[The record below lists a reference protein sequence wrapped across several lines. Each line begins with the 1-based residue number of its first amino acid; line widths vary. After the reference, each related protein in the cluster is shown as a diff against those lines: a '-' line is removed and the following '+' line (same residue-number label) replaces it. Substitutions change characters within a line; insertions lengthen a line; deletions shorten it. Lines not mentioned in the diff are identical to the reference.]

1 MVAQLLYSLLA
12 LAAVNFAVSSATDPS
27 KAPSL
32 PRPPNTL
39 RLANGTVVPR
49 AAALGFSASQWIW
62 TNDVSASVAP
72 TGARAFRKDF
82 VAPQGKTPVQ
92 AEIIMVADDSFTLF
106 VNGAEVGAGGDFTV
120 SERFCV
126 PLQPCLN
133 VFAVTAVNGGTVP
146 NFAGLLA
153 AIQIT
158 YSDGTTSTIVSDTTW
173 HASLQVPAGYQ
184 QPSFDDNSWTPA
196 VAEGAYGIG
205 PWGQIPVPSPP
216 PVLSLTTANWIW
228 TNEVV
233 NGNAPPAARAFR
245 RTYTPPTGQTA
256 ASAKIIIIA
265 DDEYSL
271 YINGV
276 LVGSGTDFSVA
287 QTYTVNLSPAP
298 SLVFAVYAVNAG
310 DGNNP
315 AGLLAAIQITLTDSC
330 TSGLTF
336 VTDGSWKSNTGTP
349 VGFQL
354 PGFDDSSW
362 PAATVEGP
370 YGMAPWG
377 NVTIA
382 SSSGPATALP
392 GAPASQA
399 TAA

>member
-1 MVAQLLYSLLA
+1 MVSRLLCSLLA
-12 LAAVNFAVSSATDPS
+12 LAAADFAVGSS

-49 AAALGFSASQWIW
+49 AAALDFSASQWIW
-62 TNDVSASVAP
+62 TNDVSDGAAP

-92 AEIIMVADDSFTLF
+92 AEIVMVVDDSFTLF
-106 VNGAEVGAGGDFTV
+106 VNGAEVGTGGDFTV

-133 VFAVTAVNGGTVP
+133 VFAVTAVNGNGGTVP
-146 NFAGLLA
+146 NPAGLLA

-158 YSDGTTSTIVSDTTW
+158 YSDGTTSTVVSDTTW
-173 HASLQVPAGYQ
+173 RASLTVPAGYQ
-184 QPSFDDNSWTPA
+184 QLSFDDNSWTPA
-196 VAEGAYGIG
+196 VTEGAYGIG

-216 PVLSLTTANWIW
+216 PVFSLTTAANWIW
-228 TNEVV
+228 TNDVV
-233 NGNAPPAARAFR
+233 DGAAPPAARAFR

-276 LVGSGTDFSVA
+276 LVGSGADFSVA

-298 SLVFAVYAVNAG
+298 SLVFAVYAVNGG

-349 VGFQL
+349 AGFQL

-382 SSSGPATALP
+382 SSSGPTTALP